1 MAAALSSGII
11 NNISK
16 IITLNTT
23 NNNHIES
30 LELMEN
36 IFKTEIYSEKYSHID
51 QQFLMPA
58 LTLKKSSECI
68 SPQFVNSDRYANYRR
83 SSSMFKFMSR
93 INHYYSKK
101 KYKINSVDLDFSLS
115 IDSKFVDHALSTVE
129 HRRIFLILLFI
140 AKSVCFHSL
149 LPDQKINIAK
159 LIKHNFVF
167 NPIVLAVENEGISSG
182 VL

>member
-58 LTLKKSSECI
+58 LT
-68 SPQFVNSDRYANYRR
+68 
-83 SSSMFKFMSR
+83 
-93 INHYYSKK
+93 
-101 KYKINSVDLDFSLS
+101 
-115 IDSKFVDHALSTVE
+115 
-129 HRRIFLILLFI
+129 
-140 AKSVCFHSL
+140 
-149 LPDQKINIAK
+149 
-159 LIKHNFVF
+159 
-167 NPIVLAVENEGISSG
+167 
-182 VL
+182 